1 MVVGIGFIGVFT
13 ATITSF
19 FVNADDVTEKQ
30 QDIEQRLSRIEEK
43 LDASVSATGLGPKA

>member
-19 FVNADDVTEKQ
+19 FLAPDRTTEHNSL
-30 QDIEQRLSRIEEK
+30 EERLARIEGK
-43 LDASVSATGLGPKA
+43 LDELMRERERLL